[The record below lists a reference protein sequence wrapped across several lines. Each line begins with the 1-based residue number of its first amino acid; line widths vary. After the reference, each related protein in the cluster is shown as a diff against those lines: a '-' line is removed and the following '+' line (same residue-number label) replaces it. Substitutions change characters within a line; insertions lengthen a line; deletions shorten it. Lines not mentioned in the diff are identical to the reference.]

1 MEIEKVISMTTT
13 MEREN
18 TVSLNNYLNKLA
30 DADNKTKC
38 RIENEMVDMGE
49 SIVPELVSKIQVVKG
64 SLRGIIAM
72 TLIRIG
78 TPAVDVIKR
87 AAKANSEFQWVAD
100 YLITEIG
107 AAA

>member
-1 MEIEKVISMTTT
+1 MMTTL
-13 MEREN
+13 ERKN
-18 TVSLNNYLNKLA
+18 TVSLNNYLNELVDA
-30 DADNKTKC
+30 DAVKKSQ
-38 RIENEMVDMGE
+38 IENEMVEMGE
-49 SIVPELVSKIQVVKG
+49 VLIPELVSQIQVVKG

-78 TPAVDVIKR
+78 APAVDFIEK
-87 AAKANSEFQWVAD
+87 AAKINSEFQWVAD

>member
-1 MEIEKVISMTTT
+1 MTTT
-13 MEREN
+13 MERVN
-18 TVSLNNYLNKLA
+18 TVSLNNYLNELA
-30 DADNKTKC
+30 NADMSTKC
-38 RIENEMVDMGE
+38 KIENEMVNMGE
-49 SIVPELVSKIQVVKG
+49 AIVPELVSKIQVVKG

-87 AAKANSEFQWVAD
+87 AAQNNSEFKWVAD